1 VEHIPVWLKLESLAT
16 DVHFMDARGGSTPS
30 KSYDYFVK
38 STEHR
43 PVHPPP
49 QASGP
54 KSRVGLV
61 HIAVAV
67 PLLCAL
73 VFGVNALRGP
83 APGSRDDLAGHLD
96 GLEPSSMQQT
106 REIYNSEEECPTSPT
121 LCPSLVRW
129 YSISGPVGEAREAAI
144 ARLEERGLEFE
155 SNDVEPNLIVARER
169 HYIYF
174 LVFHEPP
181 LDGPLDRVLPPSVE
195 ADWSITRGG
204 PYSTSPEP

>member
-1 VEHIPVWLKLESLAT
+1 MEAG
-16 DVHFMDARGGSTPS
+16 AGSTPS
-30 KSYDYFVK
+30 TSYEYFVK
-38 STEHR
+38 STKRR
-43 PVHPPP
+43 PVEPPP

-54 KSRVGLV
+54 KRRVGLIP
-61 HIAVAV
+61 IAVAGA
-67 PLLCAL
+67 LLCAL
-73 VFGVNALRGP
+73 VFGINILRGP
-83 APGSRDDLAGHLD
+83 APGSRKDLAGHLD

-106 REIYNSEEECPTSPT
+106 REIYHSEEECPTSPT

-129 YSISGPVGEAREAAI
+129 YSIAGPIGAAREAVITTLQEKGLAFEQKAI
-144 ARLEERGLEFE
+144 
-155 SNDVEPNLIVARER
+155 EPNLIVVRER

-181 LDGPLDRVLPPSVE
+181 LDGPLDNVLPPSVE